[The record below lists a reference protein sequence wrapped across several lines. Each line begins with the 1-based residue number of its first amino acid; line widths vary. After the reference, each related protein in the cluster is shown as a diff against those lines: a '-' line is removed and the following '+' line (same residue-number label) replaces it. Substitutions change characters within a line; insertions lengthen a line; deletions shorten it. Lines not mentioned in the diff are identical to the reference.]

1 MTMRLRA
8 LFSRLALTT
17 AASGLALTGLSLP
30 AQAADEVEVPYIGI
44 ISPETVTVING
55 QSKTVKFDLY
65 NLSDVTAENVILTFG
80 SAAKPISA
88 DLGFTA
94 PAGCDAG
101 NACAIGDLAP
111 GQRRSVKFTVKP
123 AAAAGAADPAKSIA
137 LSTAVGEQPSD
148 ETSITVVRTDKGGVD
163 LEVDEIADLKLAH
176 GKSADVPVLVRNS
189 GNKEVAALGLVVM
202 APYGVTPVLNYRNC
216 EKETEVGGF
225 LCVFNEPLAAGGAFT
240 LPENTP
246 LRVKV
251 QPDAGGPFEYPVY
264 VVAIGLTEKYVFDF
278 TKRNSDAPGKTLT
291 LEAVSSATAEEPEV
305 AEDLNEDDNYAIF
318 SVTVPKSTA
327 ETAAVGGAFTGEIG
341 EERTA
346 EVGLR
351 NLGPSGT
358 VPPSMASLQYAHI
371 KLPTGIELM
380 KVDERCL
387 PGTSLTDIDESI
399 TDLAQVTD
407 LVCLVVESVPN
418 KGRYLFSLSAEI
430 LDVAEHKAGSVTI
443 NGGVQDKNKD
453 NNKAALTVKLTSGG
467 SGGGLPITGAPAGLI
482 AGGGAALLAAGFIA
496 FRMARRRRIITVAE

>member
-1 MTMRLRA
+1 MIMRLRA

-17 AASGLALTGLSLP
+17 AASGLAVTGLSLP
-30 AQAADEVEVPYIGI
+30 AQAAEEVEVPYIGI
-44 ISPETVTVING
+44 FSPETVTVING

-65 NLSDVTAENVILTFG
+65 NLSDVSAKNVVLTFG

-94 PAGCDAG
+94 PTGCDATT
-101 NACAIGDLAP
+101 CTIGDLAP
-111 GQRRSVKFTVKP
+111 GQRRSIKFTIKP

-137 LSTAVGEQPSD
+137 LSTTVGELPSD
-148 ETSITVVRTDKGGVD
+148 ETSITVVRTDKGGID
-163 LEVDEIADLKLAH
+163 LEVEDVADLKLAQ
-176 GKSADVPVLVRNS
+176 GESADVPVLVRNT
-189 GNKEVAALGLVVM
+189 GNKDVAALGLVVM
-202 APYGVTPVLNYRNC
+202 APYGVTPLLNYRNC
-216 EKETEVGGF
+216 EQDAEIGGF
-225 LCVFNEPLAAGGAFT
+225 ICVFNEPLAGGGAFT
-240 LPENTP
+240 LPDNMP

-251 QPDAGGPFEYPVY
+251 PSDAAGPFEYPVY
-264 VVAIGLTEKYVFDF
+264 IAAIGLTDKYVFDF
-278 TKRNSDAPGKTLT
+278 TKRTAGAAGKELS
-291 LEAVSSATAEEPEV
+291 LEAVSSVSAEEPEV
-305 AEDLNEDDNYAIF
+305 AEDLNEDDNFTIF

-327 ETAAVGGAFTGEIG
+327 ETAAVGGSFTGEIG

-358 VPPSMASLQYAHI
+358 VPPSIASLQYAHI

-380 KVDERCL
+380 KIDERCL
-387 PGTSLTDIDESI
+387 PGTSLTEIDESV

-418 KGRYLFSLSAEI
+418 KGRYMFSLSAEI
-430 LDVAEHKAGSVTI
+430 LDVAEHKAGSVSI
-443 NGGVQDKNKD
+443 NGGVQDKKKD

-467 SGGGLPITGAPAGLI
+467 TGGGLPITGAPAGLI
-482 AGGGAALLAAGFIA
+482 AGSGAALLAAGFIA
-496 FRMARRRRIITVAE
+496 FRAARRRRIITVAE